1 LLLASNKTRGQGGL
15 CGSGS
20 DLSNATQAYDYQY
33 YGNEADPKTGVF
45 RGTWSFVAVSA
56 RGIGTAAVP
65 GCAGTHAF
73 PPFARAGR
81 VAWSR
86 PAGPPV
92 SAPIAAIA
100 AAFGLSA
107 AVTWLILRHAA
118 RLPADR
124 PNERSLHVRATP
136 RGGGL
141 AIWAGVLPVA
151 LALPPAIA
159 GWGWWLA
166 ALVAVALVSF
176 ADDLR
181 GVAFGVRLLV
191 HVAAAAIVATTLAAP
206 ASAPVV
212 FGCAV
217 LALVWGANLF
227 NFMDGSDGLAGLMAI
242 TGFGALGVAAAAA
255 GAGSLATSCAA
266 VAAASVPF
274 LLANRPPARVF
285 MGDVGSV
292 PLGFLAAA
300 LGIAGTAQ
308 GAWPAWFPALV
319 FLPFL
324 ADATVTLVRRALRG
338 EAVWRAHRS
347 HFYQRLHA
355 GGAGHRGTLAVWG
368 GAMAACAA
376 LAIACLLLAPARGEV
391 ALAAMLALHLIGF
404 AAIDYHARKS
414 SPRPP

>member
-1 LLLASNKTRGQGGL
+1 MFVPAAKGRGG
-15 CGSGS
+15 
-20 DLSNATQAYDYQY
+20 
-33 YGNEADPKTGVF
+33 
-45 RGTWSFVAVSA
+45 A
-56 RGIGTAAVP
+56 RSR
-65 GCAGTHAF
+65 
-73 PPFARAGR
+73 RAGLTL
-81 VAWSR
+81 
-86 PAGPPV
+86 
-92 SAPIAAIA
+92 SASIAAIA
-100 AAFGLSA
+100 AAGGLSA
-107 AVTWLILRHAA
+107 AVTWLMLRHAA

-141 AIWAGVLPVA
+141 AIWAGFLPVA

-181 GVAFGVRLLV
+181 GVAFGARLAV
-191 HVAAAAIVATTLAAP
+191 HVAAGALVAATLVPPAGAP
-206 ASAPVV
+206 LAFA
-212 FGCAV
+212 CAV
-217 LALVWGANLF
+217 LAVVWGANLF
-227 NFMDGSDGLAGLMAI
+227 NFMDGSDGLAGLMALA
-242 TGFGALGVAAAAA
+242 GFGALAVAASVAGVGALAA
-255 GAGSLATSCAA
+255 TCVA

-274 LLANRPPARVF
+274 LLANLPPARLF

-300 LGIAGTAQ
+300 LGIAGTVQ

-324 ADATVTLVRRALRG
+324 ADATATLLRRALRG

-355 GGAGHRGTLAVWG
+355 SGAGHRGTLAVWG
-368 GAMAACAA
+368 VAMAACAA
-376 LAIACLLLAPARGEV
+376 VAVACLVFAPARGAA
-391 ALAAMLALHLIGF
+391 ALAAMVALHLIGF

-414 SPRPP
+414 SARPP